1 MKKEDGIQLLN
12 SIIEKTGIDE
22 MKGNI
27 DDFIID
33 LIDEIGGRSNK
44 YEQDI
49 LKSYLV
55 F

>member
-1 MKKEDGIQLLN
+1 MTIKQKLLELLKEKKINQYVVDCILL
-12 SIIEKTGIDE
+12 EIDSN
-22 MKGNI
+22 KPLS
-27 DDFIID
+27 D
-33 LIDEIGGRSNK
+33 LSK